1 MAVVLIKSLQQG
13 ASMKTLSPV
22 IISILLLF
30 SLIACE
36 TTPPV
41 PAPEEEF
48 ATAKRLRTRIETL
61 GFAQYNQTEY
71 AAGET
76 TYKQG
81 ETSFNK
87 DNAVAKKSFDS
98 AIVSY
103 RTVIRSGVEAR
114 LKANESDI
122 DPVIARADGIKTSV
136 AAPEKYNAAKDTLE
150 KARSLANE
158 DNWEEADQLFQSAK
172 KQYEEAFTEAE
183 QKRVRAQEAMNTS
196 QQTKTEIE
204 NAADAGTQPPAIQP
218 PAVQ

>member
-1 MAVVLIKSLQQG
+1 
-13 ASMKTLSPV
+13 MKTLPI

-41 PAPEEEF
+41 PAPEEEY

-61 GFAQYNQTEY
+61 GFAQYNQTEFS
-71 AAGET
+71 AGET
-76 TYKQG
+76 VYKTG
-81 ETSFNK
+81 EETFNK
-87 DNAVAKKSFDS
+87 DNAVSKKSFDA
-98 AIVSY
+98 AIESY

-114 LKANESDI
+114 LRANESDI

-136 AAPEKYNAAKDTLE
+136 ASPEKYAAAKDTLE

-158 DNWEEADQLFQSAK
+158 DNWEEADQLFASAK
-172 KQYEEAFTEAE
+172 KQYEEAFNEAE
-183 QKRVRAQEAMNTS
+183 QKRARAQDSMNTS

-204 NAADAGTQPPAIQP
+204 NAADTSMQP